1 MSDTP
6 DPAARSVERRSDEPA
21 ARRTRASPAPPG
33 SPAARRHGP
42 RRPRGRRA
50 QTRIGIRELRQ
61 HASVYVDL
69 AEKGYTIDITNRG
82 RLVAQIVPVREPD
95 SPLERLIAAGII
107 EPAEEAGGLADIDPY
122 PARGGARAGG
132 GAGPGRHPA
141 DRERGAQCAT
151 AGGGRVI
158 YLDSSALVKL
168 AVTEPESAAL
178 AAWLAERA
186 GQPLVSS
193 VLHRAEVPRAV
204 WRAEPGALPRSY
216 RLIRRIARVALTP
229 GILDDSATLPPQAL
243 SPAHAIHLASALAVR
258 RDLTAFVAY
267 DEALLAAAAKAG
279 LPVASPG

>member
-1 MSDTP
+1 M
-6 DPAARSVERRSDEPA
+6 
-21 ARRTRASPAPPG
+21 
-33 SPAARRHGP
+33 
-42 RRPRGRRA
+42 
-50 QTRIGIRELRQ
+50 
-61 HASVYVDL
+61 
-69 AEKGYTIDITNRG
+69 
-82 RLVAQIVPVREPD
+82 
-95 SPLERLIAAGII
+95 
-107 EPAEEAGGLADIDPY
+107 
-122 PARGGARAGG
+122 
-132 GAGPGRHPA
+132 
-141 DRERGAQCAT
+141 
-151 AGGGRVI
+151 I

-193 VLHRAEVPRAV
+193 VLHRAEVPRAI

-267 DEALLAAAAKAG
+267 DEALLAAAADAG
-279 LPVASPG
+279 LPVAAPGLPQWAA